1 MSERFCAIC
10 GAPLSKRQKLYC
22 SVSCA
27 ATRHALNIVQRTG
40 QRCFSYQRFSL
51 NRVCAICGKP
61 IPSGRINYCSN
72 DCYEKAHRM
81 RKAEGYPP
89 VDCTC
94 VVCGTHFIGRLHYMF
109 CSDDCRSVYY
119 REKSRDPDVSAA
131 NRAAFLKRMEDPDYS
146 DETRRKNR
154 EYQAKRKEDP
164 EVRSIIYKGQYQAA
178 KKRLEKDPE
187 KREAYRKA
195 QNEATARYR
204 QRRIEE
210 DPDAYR
216 AEQARKAREW
226 RAAHRDEY
234 NRKARERLAA
244 KKAASLSQDA
254 PSSVE

>member
-1 MSERFCAIC
+1 MSERLCAVC

-27 ATRHALNIVQRTG
+27 ATCHALNIVRRTG
-40 QRCFSYQRFSL
+40 QQHFSYQRFSR

-61 IPSGRINYCSN
+61 IPSGRISYCSLE
-72 DCYEKAHRM
+72 CQEKAHRM
-81 RKAEGYPP
+81 RKAAGYPIAN
-89 VDCTC
+89 CTC
-94 VVCGTHFIGRLHYMF
+94 VVCGTHFTGRFHTMF

-131 NRAAFLKRMEDPDYS
+131 NRAAFLKRMEDPDYA

-164 EVRSIIYKGQYQAA
+164 EVRAKIYKGQYQAT

-187 KREAYRKA
+187 KREAYHKA
-195 QNEATARYR
+195 QAEATTRYR

-210 DPDAYR
+210 DTDAYR

-234 NRKARERLAA
+234 NRKARERRAA

-254 PSSVE
+254 PSSGE